1 MPTWLIFA
9 VLCVGVWGVWGFV
22 AKLTTAQGVH
32 PLTLSAISSI
42 TGLVAT
48 WLVWFSVQPPFL
60 RSAQL
65 PMTVLTGLCGSLG
78 AVAFFL
84 ALSHGRASIV
94 VPMSA
99 LYPAITI
106 LLSLIFLGE
115 QPSTP
120 QTLGIIL
127 ALIASV
133 LLGM

>member
-22 AKLTTAQGVH
+22 AKLTTTQGVH

-42 TGLVAT
+42 TGVVAT

-60 RSAQL
+60 RSEQL

-84 ALSHGRASIV
+84 ALSHGRAAIV
-94 VPMSA
+94 VPLSA

-106 LLSLIFLGE
+106 MLSLIFLGK
-115 QPSTP
+115 QPSVT
-120 QTLGIIL
+120 QGVGIVL
-127 ALIASV
+127 ALIAAV
-133 LLGM
+133 LLGL